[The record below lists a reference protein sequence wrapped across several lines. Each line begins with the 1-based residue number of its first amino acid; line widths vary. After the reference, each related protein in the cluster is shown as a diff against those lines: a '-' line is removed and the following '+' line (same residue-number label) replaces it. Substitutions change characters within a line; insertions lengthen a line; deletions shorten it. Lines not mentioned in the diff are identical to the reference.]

1 MTKRPS
7 LISGLMTPAAP
18 ALGDAPT
25 SPTRGEVVPMPA
37 PAATVKP
44 TPDVIRTS
52 IYLPKPVY
60 RRLKEIAL
68 TTDQKVHDLFME
80 GIDAT
85 LRKYGHPG
93 VSELK
98 GGK

>member
-7 LISGLMTPAAP
+7 LIAGLMTPQPEP
-18 ALGDAPT
+18 ATEPSVA
-25 SPTRGEVVPMPA
+25 RVEPA
-37 PAATVKP
+37 PAQKP
-44 TPDVIRTS
+44 NPDVTRTS

-68 TTDQKVHDLFME
+68 ATDRKVHDLFIE
-80 GIDAT
+80 GIDTT

-98 GGK
+98 AGK

>member
-7 LISGLMTPAAP
+7 LIAGLITPQPDLTPEAQGVA
-18 ALGDAPT
+18 
-25 SPTRGEVVPMPA
+25 RIEPA
-37 PAATVKP
+37 PAQKP
-44 TPDVIRTS
+44 NPDVTRTS

-68 TTDQKVHDLFME
+68 ATDRKVHDLFIE

-98 GGK
+98 AGK

>member
-1 MTKRPS
+1 MSKRPS
-7 LISGLMTPAAP
+7 LIAGLINPQPEPAPEAPSVARVEP
-18 ALGDAPT
+18 ALA
-25 SPTRGEVVPMPA
+25 E
-37 PAATVKP
+37 KP
-44 TPDVIRTS
+44 TAQKLNPDVIRTS
-52 IYLPKPVY
+52 IYLPRPVY

-80 GIDAT
+80 GIDAA

-93 VSELK
+93 ISELR

>member
-1 MTKRPS
+1 MSKRPS
-7 LISGLMTPAAP
+7 LIAGLMTPQPEPVSEAQSADRTEPTPAAP
-18 ALGDAPT
+18 AQ
-25 SPTRGEVVPMPA
+25 
-37 PAATVKP
+37 KP
-44 TPDVIRTS
+44 NPDVTRTS

-68 TTDQKVHDLFME
+68 TTDRKVHDLFME

-98 GGK
+98 AGK

>member
-1 MTKRPS
+1 MSKRPS
-7 LISGLMTPAAP
+7 LIAGLMAPQSDPAIEAPMATSIEAALVAKAAAP
-18 ALGDAPT
+18 KLN
-25 SPTRGEVVPMPA
+25 S
-37 PAATVKP
+37 
-44 TPDVIRTS
+44 DVTRTS

-68 TTDQKVHDLFME
+68 TTDRKVHDLFME